1 MCPVIDLGILR
12 LPSYSV
18 WVLLGA
24 IAFTVVTI
32 ILIEKVEKA
41 EPAITNRILIL
52 SVFGFAVLG
61 GAAFLMNSLFHS
73 IEKQKLVFGGITWLG
88 GVIWAFPF
96 MILMIHK
103 FCPRVKGE
111 ALRFF
116 NLLVPGIALAHG
128 FGRIGCFMAGCCYG
142 KRTDGIFGVS
152 FPAGSTAANQYPAPD
167 GGSLPVLPTQ
177 LFEAIFEL
185 LLFVV
190 MMLTYKK
197 LKRHFL
203 EVYAFSYG
211 AFRFLLELARGDSR
225 GATGLGL
232 TPSQI
237 MSIVLMLMGLAALL
251 YGRGII
257 FKKTRERMA
266 ELKEARLCSNE
277 GAEVERITNTL
288 RELKALADEGVIT
301 ADEFEEKKKELL
313 NRL

>member
-1 MCPVIDLGILR
+1 MYPIIDLGMLK

-18 WVLLGA
+18 MLLLGA

-32 ILIEKVEKA
+32 LLLEKA
-41 EPAITNRILIL
+41 EGVEQAVTNRILIL

-73 IEKQKLVFGGITWLG
+73 IENKSLSFGGITWLG
-88 GVIWAFPF
+88 GVIWAFPC
-96 MILMIHK
+96 MILLIHK
-103 FCPRVKGE
+103 FCPRIKGE

-128 FGRIGCFMAGCCYG
+128 FGRIGCFLGGCCYG
-142 KRTDGIFGVS
+142 KRTDSIFGVS
-152 FPAGSTAANQYPAPD
+152 FPEGSAAAKQYPALD

-177 LFEAIFEL
+177 LFEAVFEL

-203 EVYAFSYG
+203 EVYAFSY
-211 AFRFLLELARGDSR
+211 ATFRFLLELVRGDSR
-225 GATGLGL
+225 GATGLLL

-237 MSIVLMLMGLAALL
+237 MSIILMLMGLAALL
-251 YGRGII
+251 YGKGII
-257 FKKTRERMA
+257 FRKTRERMA
-266 ELKEARLCSNE
+266 ELKEARLRHESENVK
-277 GAEVERITNTL
+277 GITKTL
-288 RELKALADEGVIT
+288 RELKALVDDGIIT
-301 ADEFEEKKKELL
+301 SDEFEEKKKELL
-313 NRL
+313 DRL